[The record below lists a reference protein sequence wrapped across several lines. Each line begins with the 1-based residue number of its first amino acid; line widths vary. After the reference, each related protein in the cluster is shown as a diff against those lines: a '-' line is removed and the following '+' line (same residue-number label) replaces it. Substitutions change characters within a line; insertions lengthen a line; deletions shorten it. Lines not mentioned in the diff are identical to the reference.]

1 MERNS
6 KDEIGIF
13 IEKNRGNRD
22 ILIKKQMEI
31 LHNLYNA
38 KTRTEIIKFKKQF
51 RKIQENLIRKM
62 SPHPW
67 QETSLISKLKDFIE
81 ELTEKNEFQ
90 DKVKKQIIKYLIKHT
105 IAEFREK
112 ITLLQN
118 EIKSLNQKLKKT
130 KSKEQKEEINKKI
143 KKLDEEEYQDTLLSN
158 VLLSNKLWYYIK
170 FRRLLYNLSLILS
183 LKKPK
188 KFDDE

>member
-6 KDEIGIF
+6 KDEIDIF

>member
-6 KDEIGIF
+6 KDEIDIF
-13 IEKNRGNRD
+13 IEENRGNED

-31 LHNLYNA
+31 LHNLYKA
-38 KTRTEIIKFKKQF
+38 KTRTEIIKFEEGFK
-51 RKIQENLIRKM
+51 KIQRNLIRKM

-105 IAEFREK
+105 IEEFREY
-112 ITLLQN
+112 TNQ
-118 EIKSLNQKLKKT
+118 IKKETDSLNQILKKT
-130 KSKEQKEEINKKI
+130 KSKEQKERITREIENI
-143 KKLDEEEYQDTLLSN
+143 KEKDHMYLFSN
-158 VLLSNKLWYYIK
+158 DVLLSNKLWYYIK
-170 FRRLLYNLSLILS
+170 FRRLLYNLFLILS

>member
-6 KDEIGIF
+6 KDEIDIF

-22 ILIKKQMEI
+22 ILIKKQMGI